1 MAPLI
6 WGSCHVSH
14 TWSRIDE
21 VIISNQANIVWDAP
35 YNDVLLAK
43 TSMGQFGYFSF
54 TIIYHHDVIHLLIPL
69 QSGCPLSIN
78 QPVGDPWTSV
88 RACHSSGLPSRCWLG
103 VYHDL
108 RLVPSWVVPLYP
120 TPRKE
125 YHGNTNKRGSMTIQ
139 FPVQLQYIVYTIFLP
154 IQTMFCLW
162 ICSFM
167 TSRPRTWNTRGMGS
181 IILTS
186 TSTLRQLRGL
196 NQLQRSRRLW
206 QSWLM
211 ILRRRGSCQ
220 DGRPK
225 SRGDPWDILGHDSSS
240 STIDRGKL
248 NGFSQGCFWNFIP
261 LPEAPLSR
269 LSLWWLNQQYL
280 RWRAGKVGYLVG
292 SFSGP

>member
-1 MAPLI
+1 M
-6 WGSCHVSH
+6 
-14 TWSRIDE
+14 
-21 VIISNQANIVWDAP
+21 
-35 YNDVLLAK
+35 
-43 TSMGQFGYFSF
+43 MSF
-54 TIIYHHDVIHLLIPL
+54 TYWSHFKVAAPSLLINQWETHGPP
-69 QSGCPLSIN
+69 SGHAIRRAYRPD
-78 QPVGDPWTSV
+78 VGWEFIMIFVWCRVD
-88 RACHSSGLPSRCWLG
+88 
-103 VYHDL
+103 
-108 RLVPSWVVPLYP
+108 
-120 TPRKE
+120 
-125 YHGNTNKRGSMTIQ
+125 TNKRGSMTIQ

-225 SRGDPWDILGHDSSS
+225 SRGILGTSWD
-240 STIDRGKL
+240 TIVL
-248 NGFSQGCFWNFIP
+248 LLQ
-261 LPEAPLSR
+261 
-269 LSLWWLNQQYL
+269 
-280 RWRAGKVGYLVG
+280 
-292 SFSGP
+292 